1 MRNLL
6 NFLAKFNHL
15 IVFII
20 LESIALYMLGT
31 ANSYHNTRI
40 VRGIRGLTGNFER
53 RVSNVRS
60 YFNLRTISQSLAR
73 ENAML
78 RTSLDRLKGD
88 EGQVFFS
95 VTDTVLS
102 QRYTYTSAE
111 VVNNSVNRQKNFF
124 TINKGRLQGITPDMA
139 VIAGNS
145 AAGIIVGCSDNYS
158 VAMSLLNIDFRL
170 SARFR
175 SNNYFGSLSWDGR
188 NERYAVLSEIPQHV
202 TFGIGD
208 TIETTGY
215 SAVFPEGIFLGTVSD
230 FEKTGGDFFT
240 IRILLA
246 SDFRQLR
253 HVTVIG
259 SLMKEEKLKLENL
272 YK

>member
-6 NFLAKFNHL
+6 NFLAKYNHL

-40 VRGIRGLTGNFER
+40 VRGIRGLAGGFER

-60 YFNLRTISQSLAR
+60 YFHLRTISQSLAR
-73 ENAML
+73 ENALL
-78 RTSLDRLKGD
+78 RTSLDRYRGEQGK
-88 EGQVFFS
+88 VFFS

-102 QRYTYTSAE
+102 QRYTYTSAQ
-111 VVNNSVNRQKNFF
+111 VINNSVNRQKNFF
-124 TINKGRLQGITPDMA
+124 TVDKGRLHGITPDMA
-139 VIAGNS
+139 VIADNA

-158 VAMSLLNIDFRL
+158 VAMSLLNLDFRL

-175 SNNYFGSLSWDGR
+175 SNSYFGSLSWDGR
-188 NERYAVLSEIPQHV
+188 DDRHAVLSEIPQHV
-202 TFGIGD
+202 TFGLGD

-215 SAVFPEGIFLGTVSD
+215 SAVFPEGVLIGTVSD

-240 IRILLA
+240 IGVLLA
-246 SDFRQLR
+246 NDFRQIR

-259 SLMKEEKLKLENL
+259 SLMKEEQLELENL

>member
-6 NFLAKFNHL
+6 SFLAKYNHL

-20 LESIALYMLGT
+20 LESVALYILGT
-31 ANSYHNTRI
+31 ANSYHNTKI
-40 VRGIRGLTGNFER
+40 VRSIRSLSGGFEK
-53 RVSNVRS
+53 RVSSVRS
-60 YFNLRTISQSLAR
+60 YFHLRTISQSLAR
-73 ENAML
+73 ENALL
-78 RTSLDRLKGD
+78 RTSLDRYRG
-88 EGQVFFS
+88 EQNQVFFS
-95 VTDTVLS
+95 VTDTVLA

-124 TINKGRLQGITPDMA
+124 TINKGRFQGITPDMA
-139 VIAGNS
+139 VIAGNA
-145 AAGIIVGCSDNYS
+145 AAGIVIGCSDNYS
-158 VAMSLLNIDFRL
+158 VAMSMLNLDFRL

-175 SNNYFGSLSWDGR
+175 SNNYFGSLSWDGKD
-188 NERYAVLSEIPQHV
+188 YKHAILSEIPQHV

-215 SAVFPEGIFLGTVSD
+215 SAVFPAGVLIGTVSD
-230 FEKTGGDFFT
+230 FKKTGGDFFT

-246 SDFRQLR
+246 NDFRQLR
-253 HVTVIG
+253 HVTIIG
-259 SLMKEEKLKLENL
+259 SLMKKEQLELENL